1 MRKFLVVKDEFRKFK
16 EKEIKLPT
24 RGTKYSAGYDFY
36 LPNMLVIQPKSTA
49 FIFLD
54 VKAAMNEDEVLY
66 LHVRSSLGVKKGIVL
81 ANTTGVIDSDY
92 FENPDN
98 DGNIGIALTNTT
110 DKPILLEEGERVV
123 QGVFHKFLV
132 TDDDMTISERKGG
145 FGSTSHE

>member
-1 MRKFLVVKDEFRKFK
+1 MRKFLVVKDEHRKFLG
-16 EKEIKLPT
+16 KEIKLPT
-24 RGTKYSAGYDFY
+24 RGTKHSAGYDFY
-36 LPNMLVIQPKSTA
+36 LPNMLVIQPKSTS

-54 VKAAMNEDEVLY
+54 VKATMNEDEVLY

>member
-24 RGTKYSAGYDFY
+24 RGTKHSAGYDFY